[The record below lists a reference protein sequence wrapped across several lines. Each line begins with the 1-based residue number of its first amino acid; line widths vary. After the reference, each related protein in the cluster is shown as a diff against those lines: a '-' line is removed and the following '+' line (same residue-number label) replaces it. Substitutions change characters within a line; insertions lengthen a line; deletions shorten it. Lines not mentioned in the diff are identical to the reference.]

1 MKDKSLFNH
10 LSVQHL
16 KLKQEEKIYTQHFNF
31 LVQKLNIFSTFG
43 SHQHD
48 HVNMIL
54 QVCVLTKKGL
64 GKLFIRDYLKMKGIT
79 DVLQRVP
86 QQSSI

>member
-16 KLKQEEKIYTQHFNF
+16 KLKHEKNIYTQHFHF
-31 LVQKLNIFSTFG
+31 LVQKPNIFSTFG

-48 HVNMIL
+48 HDRVVSSARAL
-54 QVCVLTKKGL
+54 Q
-64 GKLFIRDYLKMKGIT
+64 
-79 DVLQRVP
+79 
-86 QQSSI
+86 